1 MISCM
6 KGKKHMCINKGMN
19 GLNEGTAQRNKYS
32 IQDEDG
38 TGDGGL
44 FSSWSVIKSYSSLG
58 GKREV
63 L

>member
-1 MISCM
+1 
-6 KGKKHMCINKGMN
+6 MCINKGMN